1 MKREYKNYNFLNIM
15 RFIMAI
21 MVVSIHTVPLYSLKD
36 TYAYDLWKTISLLA
50 VPFFFISSGFF
61 LGKKL
66 NGYSEDG
73 EKAIRSTRSKII
85 KFYLIYTIIYLPLTI
100 YDYVTN
106 GESII
111 HNIALFFR
119 NLIFIGEHFNS
130 WILWYLLSLIYGL
143 TLLLFMYKKKVSLKK
158 ATIVG
163 GILYLFGII
172 SNQFVK
178 SGGVH
183 IYYIY
188 KLITLTYNNGRIFN
202 SLIYL
207 CIGIII
213 SKKNIKVSYKYI
225 ISFIILLIIGSFV
238 PEALRSVLTVFES
251 FLLFVMII
259 NANFKNSKLSN
270 LCKYLSEKIYYWH
283 LYFYSLLCLIYNGNN
298 LDHVY
303 GFKIFIECLVL
314 SILFSLMLY
323 FMDSRRKVRDGT
335 LFGE

>member
-178 SGGVH
+178 SGGGTH
-183 IYYIY
+183 I
-188 KLITLTYNNGRIFN
+188 L
-202 SLIYL
+202 YL
-207 CIGIII
+207 
-213 SKKNIKVSYKYI
+213 
-225 ISFIILLIIGSFV
+225 
-238 PEALRSVLTVFES
+238 
-251 FLLFVMII
+251 
-259 NANFKNSKLSN
+259 
-270 LCKYLSEKIYYWH
+270 
-283 LYFYSLLCLIYNGNN
+283 
-298 LDHVY
+298 
-303 GFKIFIECLVL
+303 
-314 SILFSLMLY
+314 
-323 FMDSRRKVRDGT
+323 
-335 LFGE
+335 